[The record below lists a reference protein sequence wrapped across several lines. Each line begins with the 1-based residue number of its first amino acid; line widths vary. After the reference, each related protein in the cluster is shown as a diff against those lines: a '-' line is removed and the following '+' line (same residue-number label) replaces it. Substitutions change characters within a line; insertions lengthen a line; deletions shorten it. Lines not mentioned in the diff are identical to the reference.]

1 MRIER
6 FALPHH
12 WYRKVQRF
20 LMTHEAHNN
29 LMLGLAGIL
38 MNSPE
43 TYPEFY
49 LSEVIDED
57 AKTVGAALMTMP
69 HHLII
74 AHGTSQEALDLI
86 ATHTHRLY
94 GTLPGVN
101 SSRDLAEAFARKWT
115 EVSGVPHRRLMQQR
129 IFQIDKVSM
138 PEGAAGSL
146 RLAGSADIDLL
157 AEWYAQFAIDAT
169 LPVPT
174 PEQSRAWAEATA
186 AAINRR
192 AFLWIVDDK
201 PVCLVGATGPTP
213 NGIRIG
219 PVYTPQDERRKGY
232 GSACTAA
239 VSQKML
245 DEGRRF
251 CFLYTDIENPTSNK
265 IYQNIGYRPIVDCDL
280 YVFNAS
286 NPA

>member
-1 MRIER
+1 
-6 FALPHH
+6 
-12 WYRKVQRF
+12 
-20 LMTHEAHNN
+20 MTHEAHNN

-138 PEGAAGSL
+138 PEGGCRIASPRRIRRHRPARGM
-146 RLAGSADIDLL
+146 
-157 AEWYAQFAIDAT
+157 
-169 LPVPT
+169 V
-174 PEQSRAWAEATA
+174 RAVRHRRDTA
-186 AAINRR
+186 R
-192 AFLWIVDDK
+192 AN
-201 PVCLVGATGPTP
+201 T
-213 NGIRIG
+213 
-219 PVYTPQDERRKGY
+219 
-232 GSACTAA
+232 
-239 VSQKML
+239 
-245 DEGRRF
+245 
-251 CFLYTDIENPTSNK
+251 
-265 IYQNIGYRPIVDCDL
+265 
-280 YVFNAS
+280 
-286 NPA
+286 